1 MMDKIEFR
9 YRKFSYGMDDYAIP
23 AVEIFI
29 NGRDFMECV
38 AAFER
43 EVCGKEQGH
52 APLTPRELYEGLHE
66 DYKEDSVYIYGCTCG
81 CPDCCPFY
89 VEIHIVGD
97 TVVWHDF
104 EMDFYENR
112 DCVPLGPF
120 VFDKRQYFAEV
131 DKLRL
136 WMGGDTLR
144 FYYGGIEY
152 GYLTLV
158 AEKGEMKINMV
169 FDELLSDP
177 MPQIVHFLTCV
188 KSDALVEEELLGHLD
203 EPLLQIS
210 ANGLYRDM
218 MLLEMRF
225 PQHDVIFSEI
235 LSREAIATVFQRIAD
250 GLLQDDGFIFMYPCY
265 WYLDATSFDRVSD
278 EAEEIGKDLS
288 QEEQVRLLV
297 RMLREAN
304 VPLEA
309 DKEEYAE
316 KYRRMLAEYVIPEG
330 WYVSDPDE

>member
-1 MMDKIEFR
+1 M
-9 YRKFSYGMDDYAIP
+9 
-23 AVEIFI
+23 
-29 NGRDFMECV
+29 
-38 AAFER
+38 
-43 EVCGKEQGH
+43 
-52 APLTPRELYEGLHE
+52 
-66 DYKEDSVYIYGCTCG
+66 
-81 CPDCCPFY
+81 
-89 VEIHIVGD
+89 
-97 TVVWHDF
+97 
-104 EMDFYENR
+104 
-112 DCVPLGPF
+112 
-120 VFDKRQYFAEV
+120 
-131 DKLRL
+131 
-136 WMGGDTLR
+136 
-144 FYYGGIEY
+144 
-152 GYLTLV
+152 
-158 AEKGEMKINMV
+158 
-169 FDELLSDP
+169 
-177 MPQIVHFLTCV
+177 TCV

-225 PQHDVIFSEI
+225 PQHDVIFSEV